1 MRHRERGFSLVEL
14 IVVVGIIGILA
25 MIGLSGF
32 DSYMVRATRAAA
44 QSYMSTVASKQEEY
58 VLRHGSYATAA
69 NSDTADLGLVRPT
82 DVTTFY
88 AMSIAPITNVSGVDI
103 GFSISA
109 VPIAGTRQASDGT
122 LTLDHR
128 GVKAPSEKW

>member
-14 IVVVGIIGILA
+14 IIVVGIIGILA

-58 VLRHGSYATAA
+58 VLRHGAYATDG

-82 DVTTFY
+82 EVTTFY
-88 AMSIAPITNVSGVDI
+88 ALSIAPLTN
-103 GFSISA
+103 GFRVTA
-109 VPIAGTRQASDGT
+109 VPVAGTRQAADGT

-128 GVKAPSEKW
+128 GLKTPAEKW

>member
-58 VLRHGSYATAA
+58 VLRHGAYATDG

-82 DVTTFY
+82 EVTTFY
-88 AMSIAPITNVSGVDI
+88 ALSIEPLPTGALVPT
-103 GFSISA
+103 GFRISA
-109 VPIAGTRQASDGT
+109 VPVAGTRQAADGT

-128 GVKAPSEKW
+128 GLKTPAEKW